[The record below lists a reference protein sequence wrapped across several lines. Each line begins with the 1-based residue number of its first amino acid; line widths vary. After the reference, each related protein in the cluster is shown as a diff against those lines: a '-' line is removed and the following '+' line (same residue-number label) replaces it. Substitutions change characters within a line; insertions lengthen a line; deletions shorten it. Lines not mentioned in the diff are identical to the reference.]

1 MLLNHDKKVVQITGD
16 YHFSED
22 EIKMVMGRRNRGSGY
37 PDNLKGRDEWDIF
50 ERAGFEEAGDSRLLY
65 KLLWCSE

>member
-1 MLLNHDKKVVQITGD
+1 
-16 YHFSED
+16 
-22 EIKMVMGRRNRGSGY
+22 MVMGRRNSDSGY
-37 PDNLKGRDEWDIF
+37 PENLKNRDEWDIF